1 MLGGSE
7 GREGAI
13 LLIPGPGGGA
23 GRRLRWSLLPPGLPG
38 SSSSAHPGYTHTL
51 THGRGWTCTP
61 SARCRRLHS
70 QVVTLT

>member
-1 MLGGSE
+1 MLGGGE

-13 LLIPGPGGGA
+13 LLIPGPGGGREEA
-23 GRRLRWSLLPPGLPG
+23 PLVPPPSWAPG

-61 SARCRRLHS
+61 SARCRRRHS
-70 QVVTLT
+70 QVATLT